1 MRIHVGALKLAIAVI
16 ASGCAAVAPN
26 KSVELSARDL
36 GLAYHFPDANVKIRQ
51 TGPLTFV
58 MRTYLGDY
66 AAPGTGQDAMA
77 WPYFGGLLVVCPI
90 WSIAKAEGM
99 PIAVIYK
106 AVDGPKGEG
115 EAHFTLVKSAPPAKE
130 GESVLDFMGPEGVY
144 ARETLCDKTSELNRP
159 WWGR

>member
-1 MRIHVGALKLAIAVI
+1 MGALKLAIAVI

-51 TGPLTFV
+51 TGPLRFE

-66 AAPGTGQDAMA
+66 APPHTGQDGMA
-77 WPYFGGLLVVCPI
+77 WPAFHILLAACPM

-115 EAHFTLVKSAPPAKE
+115 EAHFILMKSAPPAKE
-130 GESVLDFMGPEGVY
+130 GEAIVDFAGPDW
-144 ARETLCDKTSELNRP
+144 ANIPAMLCDKTSELNQA
-159 WWGR
+159 WW